1 MMAQSRDS
9 QTSLEV
15 QTLPTH
21 CQLTGEQQREL
32 DRICD
37 AFEFAYR
44 ELGEIPQWHKFLAF
58 GSRAIQPQLAYELI
72 RLDQF
77 YSRLRG
83 NVRTLQQ
90 YIEQCGQF
98 GQMIHAAIRDES
110 KSISDTEL

>member
-1 MMAQSRDS
+1 MPYSTNPQALIDFQP
-9 QTSLEV
+9 LENNC
-15 QTLPTH
+15 L
-21 CQLTGEQQREL
+21 LTGEQQREL

-83 NVRTLQQ
+83 EVRSVEQ
-90 YIEQCGQF
+90 YIAQCGQF
-98 GQMIHAAIRDES
+98 GRMIHAAMRDEFES
-110 KSISDTEL
+110 VSESET